1 MTFFKN
7 IFKRLWVFYYY
18 AVLLGFFLAFY
29 PLYYFLLGSTKR
41 YKAANKLREVWSH
54 TLFFFIGFGYSI
66 KYEDG
71 FEDLYF
77 SKQRKKGIIFCP
89 NHSSYAD
96 IPLFLISVPGH
107 YRFIAK
113 SELEKI
119 PVFGIFFRTIDIS
132 VDRTSTTDSFKAF
145 EEAGKSLEENISL
158 VMYPEGRTSRLAPRL
173 LRFKNGPFKLAI
185 EKKVPVVPVTFL
197 DNWRLFP
204 NDGKNYGKPGFTRA
218 IVHTPISTDDLVI
231 EDTEALKQRVFRII
245 EDTLKKE
252 YESRFT
258 DS

>member
-1 MTFFKN
+1 
-7 IFKRLWVFYYY
+7 
-18 AVLLGFFLAFY
+18 
-29 PLYYFLLGSTKR
+29 
-41 YKAANKLREVWSH
+41 
-54 TLFFFIGFGYSI
+54 
-66 KYEDG
+66 
-71 FEDLYF
+71 
-77 SKQRKKGIIFCP
+77 
-89 NHSSYAD
+89 
-96 IPLFLISVPGH
+96 
-107 YRFIAK
+107 
-113 SELEKI
+113 
-119 PVFGIFFRTIDIS
+119 
-132 VDRTSTTDSFKAF
+132 
-145 EEAGKSLEENISL
+145 
-158 VMYPEGRTSRLAPRL
+158 MYPEGRTSRLAPRL